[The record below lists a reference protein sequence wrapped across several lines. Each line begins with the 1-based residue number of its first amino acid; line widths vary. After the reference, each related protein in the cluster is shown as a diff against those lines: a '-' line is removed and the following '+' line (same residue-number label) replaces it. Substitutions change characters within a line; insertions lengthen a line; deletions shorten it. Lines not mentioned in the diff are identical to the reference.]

1 MAKAKDKELPSA
13 ICKDCSNKLACITP
27 CEALERLLN
36 LMRAIDQEAKQEL
49 VSQYKKDLLLVF
61 AEPDPETEAIAL
73 KIIAKFPEFE
83 FIKDMGIKIGFVQS
97 YENKSK
103 DGKATLGSCQ
113 KLNEVF
119 KAYLPYD
126 FIITIYK
133 NNAYYLNSNQYKLL
147 IYHELKHIS
156 IGMKGLT
163 IRPHNVEDFK
173 DILKAFGLDWSNINS
188 EVPDILESDL
198 KAL

>member
-1 MAKAKDKELPSA
+1 MAKAKELPND
-13 ICKDCSNKLACITP
+13 ICKDCNNKLACGTS

-36 LMRAIDQEAKQEL
+36 LMRAIDQEAKFEL
-49 VSQYKKDLLLVF
+49 VKAFKKDLQLVF
-61 AEPDPETEAIAL
+61 AEADPEAEAIAN
-73 KIIAKFPEFE
+73 KIIDKFPEFE
-83 FIKDMGIKIGFVQS
+83 FIKDMGIKIGFVVS
-97 YENKSK
+97 FENKTK

-188 EVPDILESDL
+188 EVPDILESDF

>member
-1 MAKAKDKELPSA
+1 MAKAKDLPNN
-13 ICKDCSNKLACITP
+13 ICKDCNNKLACITP
-27 CEALERLLN
+27 CEALGKLFALIRVT
-36 LMRAIDQEAKQEL
+36 DQENKTEL
-49 VSQYKKDLLLVF
+49 VRQFKKDLQLVF
-61 AEPDPETEAIAL
+61 AEADPEAEAIAL
-73 KIIAKFPEFE
+73 KLIDKFPEFD